1 MLPRGSRRKR
11 KKPST
16 LKSVFLLAITI
27 VLIVS
32 SGIWGDSGAK
42 AEYVVPIEDIPKL
55 TKVGP
60 IHHDNGYPV
69 WYKDSKGTRLE
80 LCLDG
85 SDPYCGFAA
94 GEFDP
99 ANPKFSL
106 EGGNF
111 PEEAFYQLAG
121 AAITMPSGGDAIATF
136 ALEAAWANEI
146 VQDGDQ
152 IVFGR
157 VRFRI
162 DDLEVGK
169 EYTITH
175 PYGVDVIEAE
185 PEDPDEPLGPGEI
198 RFVEDIGID
207 EGFEGA
213 KKSRIGTFLEWDTRE
228 GLPDAYVGDPNVDHT
243 IKNGY
248 HNGVEEQNYFR
259 IQGPGIGSDGTC
271 GNDCIQTNLFSLM
284 GKYATTSGVDAMRA
298 TYSQDTAGSGTIDV
312 FAFTEEDKAYK
323 IDVDVNGDKI
333 SDKTLTGT
341 AGKYFGRVGFT
352 GTLPNSI
359 TVTNSTDNPVSV
371 KTVTP
376 VDHITGTAKYDTNSE
391 TLFITAS
398 SSDKLNKPKLTAE
411 GFGEIPASGTLVIKN
426 PKYIPPTI
434 TVTSA
439 ADGREI
445 LPVNVTADP
454 ALANAGAAQTVKQ
467 GSVVTLDGSA
477 SSNAKDFAWV
487 QVSGPTVT
495 LNGAN
500 TAAPSFVFP
509 TNQTVPVSF
518 KLTVTGFNG
527 EVSTNE
533 SIVTITPAPDNVAIS
548 SAVFTTS
555 NSTITVIGKSDV
567 SGVTVTVYRGNQT
580 NPKAEL
586 LGKAT
591 ANSTGS
597 WTFKKALTKPMVAG
611 EIITVESSSGGAHT
625 KPVSIST
632 R

>member
-60 IHHDNGYPV
+60 IGDYGYPV
-69 WYKDSKGTRLE
+69 WYKDSKGKRLE
-80 LCLDG
+80 LCLEG
-85 SDPYCGFAA
+85 SNPLCGFVA
-94 GEFDP
+94 GDFPTDP
-99 ANPKFSL
+99 NL
-106 EGGNF
+106 NVENGNF
-111 PEEAFYQLAG
+111 PGEAFYQLAS
-121 AAITMPSGGDAIATF
+121 ASIALPSGGDADAVF

-146 VQDGDQ
+146 VNDGDQ

-157 VRFRI
+157 VRFRV
-162 DDLEVGK
+162 DDLITDR

-175 PYGVDVIEAE
+175 PYGVDKIVATAE
-185 PEDPDEPLGPGEI
+185 DEDNPQVGEI
-198 RFVEDIGID
+198 RFVEDIGING
-207 EGFEGA
+207 GFEGA
-213 KKSRIGTFLEWDTRE
+213 RTSRIGTFLEWDT
-228 GLPDAYVGDPNVDHT
+228 GAPTGYVGDPNVDHK

-248 HNGVEEQNYFR
+248 FNGTEEQNYFR
-259 IQGPGIGSDGTC
+259 IQGPGINSTCNTSSGTIQ
-271 GNDCIQTNLFSLM
+271 NCIQTDLFSLM
-284 GKYATTSGVDAMRA
+284 GKEATTSGVDAMRA

-398 SSDKLNKPKLTAE
+398 SSDKLNKPKLTAA
-411 GFGEIPASGTLVIKN
+411 GFGDIPASGTLVINK
-426 PKYIPPTI
+426 PAYIPPTI
-434 TVTSA
+434 TITSA
-439 ADGREI
+439 ANGREV

-454 ALANAGAAQTVKQ
+454 ALANAGVAQTVKQ

-567 SGVTVTVYRGNQT
+567 GGVTVTVYRGNQT

-611 EIITVESSSGGAHT
+611 EIITIESSSGGTHT
-625 KPVSIST
+625 KTVSIST